1 MAGIGFELKKLFIGR
16 GVIRK
21 LRAYAFAGVICS
33 GTMLLAILLL
43 LSVQGLAE
51 AFGANREQRDV
62 LVSVIVYALF
72 ISMLLTSMFQTF
84 LSRYVADML
93 YQGKNEKIFPSL
105 IGASLV
111 LMVPGGLLFGWMIS
125 TASALSLLEKVLGW
139 TLFMVLVPTWLQMSY
154 ITAAKDY
161 RSILAVFALGVVLAL
176 GLGVGLLMLGIG
188 PITALLS
195 ALVAGYGVM
204 LSGFMKVLLHYFPV
218 GSGSA
223 FSFISWLS
231 RTPDLLLTG
240 FLSMAGA
247 FVHIVVMWFS
257 PLGMSVTGVFRQAS
271 TFDAAAFY
279 AFLVTIPTNIN
290 FIVSVEVNFYSKYR
304 KYFDDIVSGGS
315 IGQIQISRDAMI
327 TVLKQEII
335 KLSEVQVFFMA
346 AYVIIMRYFL
356 PSIGFTSDMI
366 AMVQVMAIGYSAFC
380 LGNCVMLLQLYFNDR
395 MGALMTCAV
404 FFTVNTLVSL
414 WTLRAPP
421 LYYGV
426 GIAVAGLVMY
436 VIALLRL
443 MLFIRHVDYQVF
455 CSQPVINSPN
465 LGFWMRLAGRLD
477 ARAEQSNRKRHAVNG
492 AQSA

>member
-1 MAGIGFELKKLFIGR
+1 
-16 GVIRK
+16 
-21 LRAYAFAGVICS
+21 
-33 GTMLLAILLL
+33 
-43 LSVQGLAE
+43 
-51 AFGANREQRDV
+51 
-62 LVSVIVYALF
+62 
-72 ISMLLTSMFQTF
+72 
-84 LSRYVADML
+84 
-93 YQGKNEKIFPSL
+93 
-105 IGASLV
+105 
-111 LMVPGGLLFGWMIS
+111 MVPGGLLFGWMIS
-125 TASALSLLEKVLGW
+125 TADALSLLEKVLGW
-139 TLFMVLVPTWLQMSY
+139 TLFMALVPTWLQMSY

-161 RSILAVFALGVVLAL
+161 RSILAVFVLGVVLAL

-315 IGQIQISRDAMI
+315 IGQIQLSRDAMV

-346 AYVIIMRYFL
+346 AYVILMRYFL

>member
-1 MAGIGFELKKLFIGR
+1 
-16 GVIRK
+16 
-21 LRAYAFAGVICS
+21 
-33 GTMLLAILLL
+33 
-43 LSVQGLAE
+43 
-51 AFGANREQRDV
+51 
-62 LVSVIVYALF
+62 
-72 ISMLLTSMFQTF
+72 
-84 LSRYVADML
+84 
-93 YQGKNEKIFPSL
+93 
-105 IGASLV
+105 
-111 LMVPGGLLFGWMIS
+111 
-125 TASALSLLEKVLGW
+125 
-139 TLFMVLVPTWLQMSY
+139 
-154 ITAAKDY
+154 
-161 RSILAVFALGVVLAL
+161 
-176 GLGVGLLMLGIG
+176 MLGIG

-290 FIVSVEVNFYSKYR
+290 FIVSVEVIFYSKYR

>member
-1 MAGIGFELKKLFIGR
+1 MAGIGFELRKLFIGR

-43 LSVQGLAE
+43 LGVQGLAE
-51 AFGANREQRDV
+51 AFGASREQRDV

-93 YQGKNEKIFPSL
+93 YQGRNDKVIPSL

-111 LMVPGGLLFGWMIS
+111 LMVPGGALFGWMIS
-125 TASALSLLEKVLGW
+125 TADALSLPEKVLGW
-139 TLFMVLVPTWLQMSY
+139 TLFMELVPTWLQMSY

-161 RSILAVFALGVVLAL
+161 RSVLTVFALGVALAL
-176 GLGVGLLMLGIG
+176 GLGMGLLLLGLG
-188 PITALLS
+188 PITALLA
-195 ALVAGYGVM
+195 ALAVGYGVM
-204 LSGFMKVLLHYFPV
+204 LSGFMRVLLRYFPV
-218 GSGSA
+218 GSGSVL
-223 FSFISWLS
+223 SFISWLS

-247 FVHIVVMWFS
+247 FVHIVLMWFS
-257 PLGMSVTGVFRQAS
+257 PLGMRVTGVFRQAS

-279 AFLVTIPTNIN
+279 AYLVTIPTNIN

-315 IGQIQISRDAMI
+315 VGQIQISRDAMI
-327 TVLKQEII
+327 TVLRQEII

-346 AYVIIMRYFL
+346 AYVILMRYFL
-356 PSIGFTSDMI
+356 AGIGFTSDMI

-380 LGNCVMLLQLYFNDR
+380 LGNCLMLLQLYFNDR

-404 FFTVNTLVSL
+404 FFAVNTAVSL

-421 LYYGV
+421 LYYGF
-426 GIAVAGLVMY
+426 GIAAAGLVMY
-436 VIALLRL
+436 GIALLRL
-443 MLFIRHVDYQVF
+443 MLFIRHVDYHVF
-455 CSQPVINSPN
+455 CTQPVINSPSV
-465 LGFWMRLAGRLD
+465 GFWMRLAGRLD
-477 ARAEQSNRKRHAVNG
+477 ERAEQGGRNGRAVHESR
-492 AQSA
+492 SA